1 MSCPRGYVAPQP
13 QELTV
18 GGNAYSHST
27 PYLLLGLLLP
37 LNLPSGEVGCE
48 NGVQEAASL
57 PGGGSS
63 SSDSASNKR
72 RNGREGIVDPAPG
85 APGES
90 AAPGI

>member
-18 GGNAYSHST
+18 GGNACSHST

-57 PGGGSS
+57 PGS